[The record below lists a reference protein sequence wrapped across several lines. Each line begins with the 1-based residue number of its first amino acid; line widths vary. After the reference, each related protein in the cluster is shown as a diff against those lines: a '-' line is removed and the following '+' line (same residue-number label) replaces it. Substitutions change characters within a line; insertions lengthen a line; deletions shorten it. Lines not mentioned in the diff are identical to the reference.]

1 MWERLRHIYQN
12 RYVRFA
18 FITLLYIAVVI
29 WTGHYLWLLGL
40 PIVFDFYITRKVHW
54 FFWRKKGVKKQK
66 AWVEWLDALLFAVVA
81 ASLIRLLLLEAF
93 VIPSGSMEKTL
104 LVGDYLFVSKVSYGP
119 KMPVTPIAFP
129 FAHHTLPLT
138 SHTPSFLSSPQWKY
152 DRRPGLGT
160 VQRNDVVV
168 FHFPEGDTVVVGYQ
182 DRSYYQMARD
192 IGRQAI
198 HRDYELLYRPVD
210 RRENYIKRCVALPGD
225 KLQIIAGQLYINGET
240 QLKFPYVQHNYEVK
254 TNGTPI
260 NSRIL
265 EKCGIYEEDRIYN
278 PLTHSYLMPLT
289 HENAETLRALPNVDS
304 IAPYNDTDYDL
315 MARYIFPHDG
325 RPWTEDN
332 FGPLVVPARGAT
344 VALNRETLPLY
355 RRIIEVYEN
364 NRLEITETPD
374 GQQAYRINGE
384 PATSYT
390 FQMDYYFMMG
400 DNRHH
405 SLDSRFWGF
414 VPEDHVVGKA
424 VLVWFSTDKT
434 RSFPFNIRWSR
445 LFSTIR

>member
-1 MWERLRHIYQN
+1 
-12 RYVRFA
+12 
-18 FITLLYIAVVI
+18 
-29 WTGHYLWLLGL
+29 
-40 PIVFDFYITRKVHW
+40 
-54 FFWRKKGVKKQK
+54 
-66 AWVEWLDALLFAVVA
+66 
-81 ASLIRLLLLEAF
+81 
-93 VIPSGSMEKTL
+93 
-104 LVGDYLFVSKVSYGP
+104 
-119 KMPVTPIAFP
+119 
-129 FAHHTLPLT
+129 
-138 SHTPSFLSSPQWKY
+138 
-152 DRRPGLGT
+152 
-160 VQRNDVVV
+160 
-168 FHFPEGDTVVVGYQ
+168 
-182 DRSYYQMARD
+182 
-192 IGRQAI
+192 
-198 HRDYELLYRPVD
+198 
-210 RRENYIKRCVALPGD
+210 
-225 KLQIIAGQLYINGET
+225 
-240 QLKFPYVQHNYEVK
+240 
-254 TNGTPI
+254 
-260 NSRIL
+260 
-265 EKCGIYEEDRIYN
+265 
-278 PLTHSYLMPLT
+278 MPLT
-289 HENAETLRALPNVDS
+289 TENAETLRALPNVDS

-344 VALNRETLPLY
+344 VALNRETFPLY

-374 GQQAYRINGE
+374 GQQTYRINGE